1 MTNKNHSVVSIREHI
16 LEFGKKTFCMGI
28 LNITPDS
35 FSDGG
40 KYLDSKIA
48 LEKAL
53 ELEKDGA
60 DIIDIGGESSRPG
73 ADTISVKEELDRV
86 MPVLKELVKRV
97 KIPISIDTYKTEV
110 AKEVLEAG
118 ADIINDIT
126 GLHNNEQLAKLVA
139 KYDAGIIIMHMLGTP
154 KTMQANPE
162 YKDLIGDIITY
173 FKKSIDIAKANGIS
187 EDKIIIDPGIGFG
200 KTIEHNLEII
210 RKLSAFKKIGRPV
223 LIGTSRKA
231 FIGNILNLPVNERLE
246 GTAASV
252 AISIMNGADI
262 VRVHDVQ
269 KMQRIIKMADA
280 IKYPKGIRI
289 GE

>member
-1 MTNKNHSVVSIREHI
+1 MSNKNHSVVSVRKHT

-40 KYLDSKIA
+40 KYLDPEIA

-73 ADTISVKEELDRV
+73 SDTISAKEELNRI
-86 MPVLKELVKRV
+86 MPVLKELVKKI
-97 KIPISIDTYKTEV
+97 KIPISIDTYKPEV

-139 KYDAGIIIMHMLGTP
+139 KYDAGIIVMHMLGTP
-154 KTMQANPE
+154 KTMQANPQ
-162 YKDLIGDIITY
+162 YKDLIGEIIAY
-173 FKKSIDIAKANGIS
+173 FKKSIDIAKVNGIK

-210 RKLSAFKKIGRPV
+210 RKLSAFKSIGRPI
-223 LIGTSRKA
+223 LLGTSRKS

-252 AISIMNGADI
+252 AIGIMNGADI
-262 VRVHDVQ
+262 VRVHD
-269 KMQRIIKMADA
+269 IKEMKRVIKIADA
-280 IKYPKGIRI
+280 IKYPKEIRI